1 MRLRRLASAL
11 VGATLWAATA
21 AGPAFALQYDDTNPG
36 VTVCGDG
43 SHPVSILGSANILSA
58 AGAIIG
64 RVELRQSVF
73 CGTAWSR
80 VYNLTSGSV
89 SVRETLIT
97 YTTPNLAGAA
107 SHTTTDTLQ
116 KKGTSPDSGWS
127 HQWKDRPAFRA
138 KGEILYQGAW
148 RTAQTSIAYSYIQLD
163 ADGSNPTS
171 CDNTAGKICH
181 RWPTTSTGG
190 PITLGY
196 AFDLVSLSILPN
208 SPVSD
213 WGQVLSRYQALGG
226 GSPSFTGVPYGSED
240 YRVWAYDANDGN
252 FASTSNSFSSSGIQY
267 YFYGSTKI
275 NKHNNLNTTVWDN
288 LACHE
293 IGHLMGL
300 GDLNIPGGLRS
311 LGGCIGN
318 ADNFQ
323 GPGPDDQVNLP
334 AIYAAPAGS

>member
-1 MRLRRLASAL
+1 ME
-11 VGATLWAATA
+11 
-21 AGPAFALQYDDTNPG
+21 
-36 VTVCGDG
+36 
-43 SHPVSILGSANILSA
+43 GSA
-58 AGAIIG
+58 GVPGEG
-64 RVELRQSVF
+64 RDSVPRGLADRPNVDRVQLHPARRRWIEPHFLRQ
-73 CGTAWSR
+73 
-80 VYNLTSGSV
+80 
-89 SVRETLIT
+89 
-97 YTTPNLAGAA
+97 
-107 SHTTTDTLQ
+107 H
-116 KKGTSPDSGWS
+116 GW
-127 HQWKDRPAFRA
+127 QDLPPV
-138 KGEILYQGAW
+138 
-148 RTAQTSIAYSYIQLD
+148 
-163 ADGSNPTS
+163 ADYLN
-171 CDNTAGKICH
+171 
-181 RWPTTSTGG
+181 GG

-196 AFDLVSLSILPN
+196 AFDLASLSILPN

-293 IGHLMGL
+293 IGHFMGL

-318 ADNFQ
+318 SNNFQ